1 MTNLT
6 LTGWK
11 RSVAAGLVETVP
23 LQEFES
29 AFLLAEQYLS
39 SQGGWNPDDA
49 GDPTGPGVPVS
60 NVTTGEAIEAIFNEQ
75 MSRIYQIEIA
85 GSLAISAFLNENLSP
100 GLSDADVFSNTMV
113 RVQEFLEAEFT
124 KTNLRFDNIISYT
137 GTVTTGPTTSQERV
151 SIQTSIGAGG
161 KIVNPREIALIA
173 ARARFD
179 LDTTYNVEY
188 LYTEAN
194 KDLFVLVR
202 KYTNT
207 QYTTADTTTDNKFGI
222 KLDSDSFRVTT
233 GVVLPNS

>member
-11 RSVAAGLVETVP
+11 QSVATSLVETLP
-23 LQEFES
+23 LQDFES

-49 GDPTGPGVPVS
+49 SDPTGPGVPVS
-60 NVTTGEAIEAIFNEQ
+60 NVTTDEAVETIFDEQ
-75 MSRIYQIEIA
+75 LSRIYQIEVD
-85 GSLAISAFLNENLSP
+85 GTLAITAFLNENLSP
-100 GLSDADVFSNTMV
+100 GLSDADVFSNTTV
-113 RVQEFLEAEFT
+113 RVQEFLEAEFA
-124 KTNLRFDNIISYT
+124 KTSLRFDNITNYT

-173 ARARFD
+173 ARARFN
-179 LDTTYNVEY
+179 LDTTYNAEY
-188 LYTEAN
+188 LYTESN

-207 QYTTADTTTDNKFGI
+207 QYTTVDTTVDNKFGI

>member
-100 GLSDADVFSNTMV
+100 GLSDADVFSNTTV